1 MIEMTLTLSYWS
13 FSVRSASVWLYAKM
27 TVFDSVDPP
36 PVDVNLKWHR
46 YPFIGQFLSIMSMM
60 SASTLPVG

>member
-1 MIEMTLTLSYWS
+1 
-13 FSVRSASVWLYAKM
+13 M
-27 TVFDSVDPP
+27 TVFDSVKPP

-46 YPFIGQFLSIMSMM
+46 YPFMSQFLSSMSMM

>member
-1 MIEMTLTLSYWS
+1 MTLTLSYWS

-27 TVFDSVDPP
+27 TVFDSVNPP

-46 YPFIGQFLSIMSMM
+46 YPFIGQVLSIMSMM